1 VCKNQKKSVILHYSW
16 AVSILQNF
24 AHRERDRERERQ
36 RRNCEVLQENFS
48 VKWRCMEGC
57 NLPPGLGRYT
67 TVQVQILQH
76 MSVK

>member
-1 VCKNQKKSVILHYSW
+1 MSCVK
-16 AVSILQNF
+16 F
-24 AHRERDRERERQ
+24 AKFCTERERAKEREKERERERE

-67 TVQVQILQH
+67 IVQVQILQH
-76 MSVK
+76 ISVK

>member
-1 VCKNQKKSVILHYSW
+1 MSCV
-16 AVSILQNF
+16 NF
-24 AHRERDRERERQ
+24 AQRERERE
-36 RRNCEVLQENFS
+36 RDCEVLQENFS

-67 TVQVQILQH
+67 KAQVQILQH